1 MFKTTNRKDQQLDR
15 KSEWGK
21 HRALALLLTVAVVV
35 LALIVNKSH
44 LIRDAV
50 WLTHI
55 GQRPSPIGWYRR
67 GAVATDIGLCS
78 EMGRNI
84 LITGGSAVDASITAC
99 LCLGVAS
106 PQSSGLGGGLFM
118 VVHSKNGSTETIIA
132 TEAAPAAS
140 HFDMFVNDTD
150 QAKFGAR
157 AVSVPGELAGL
168 WTAHQ
173 KYGVL
178 PWRDL
183 FAPVIDMAQNGY
195 PIAWHTARCLKNLR
209 KNFDR
214 WPILRELYTK
224 PDGSLMK
231 TGDIFTPPASLVQT
245 LRAIADEGMSVL
257 YGGEVGRKLVH
268 DIQEQ
273 GGIMTLEDLT
283 SYNVTLQAPVVLNMR
298 EGHQRVMSTPITSCG
313 NHLLLV
319 ISILDECDLATL
331 DFSSYE
337 GKLKLYHYFIE
348 ACTFV
353 TGLRLHN
360 GDFSKAENDKII
372 AAISSKEYA
381 RSICSM
387 INDTYVTYPSGQ
399 DYDTFNDLPGTASPN
414 GRVNKATPG
423 PNVNQ
428 AADGEAWDKMFSGD
442 VMDGDSS
449 HLSVYTEQGDA
460 VSLTTSVGKY
470 FGGRMLSYQTGLFLN
485 NHMSNFYY
493 NGRSPRWEA
502 NRLVPGARAMSTV
515 SPAIV
520 ADENGVLG
528 ILGSSGGSR
537 IMSTNA
543 WLILRSL
550 WGNKSSLSEIIDSP
564 RVYAFRSPWK
574 STIYYE
580 KDFPQNLVEGLKA
593 MGHNMELTSSF
604 SAAQGILVGPGQVIQ
619 AHSDRRKR
627 GFAAGY

>member
-273 GGIMTLEDLT
+273 
-283 SYNVTLQAPVVLNMR
+283 
-298 EGHQRVMSTPITSCG
+298 
-313 NHLLLV
+313 
-319 ISILDECDLATL
+319 ECDLATL